1 MEHLGEKTALVTG
14 SSRGIGRA
22 IALRLA
28 RAGAV
33 TAVHSGTD
41 AEGVDQTVR
50 AIEDAGGRAFPVLAE
65 LGVPGDVDVLFE
77 GLQAGLKEHAGRI
90 ELDIL
95 VNNAALLGT
104 VAPEELTPDHFDRLM
119 AVNAK
124 APLFIVQ
131 RALPLLPRGARIVNI
146 STGLTRFANPPEV
159 AHAMSKAALEMITLH
174 FARHLGARG
183 ITVNTVAPGVVDT
196 GELVRAEPWLR
207 AALSGLSAFGR
218 LGEPDDVAEV
228 VAFLA
233 GPGARWVTGAWIDA
247 TGGTMLGQDL

>member
-1 MEHLGEKTALVTG
+1 MSDLRDKTALVTG

-22 IALRLA
+22 TAARLA

-33 TAVHSGTD
+33 VAVHSGTD
-41 AEGVDQTVR
+41 GDGVAETVH
-50 AIEDAGGRAFPVLAE
+50 AIEEAGGRAFPVLAE
-65 LGVPGDVDVLFE
+65 LGVPGDVDALFDR
-77 GLQAGLKEHAGRI
+77 LQEGLKEHADRV

-104 VAPEELTPDHFDRLM
+104 VAPEEITPEHFDRLM

-131 RALPLLPRGARIVNI
+131 RALTLMPDGGRIINI

-159 AHAMSKAALEMITLH
+159 AHAMSKAALEMISLH
-174 FARHLGARG
+174 FARYLGPRG

-196 GELVRAEPWLR
+196 GDLFRADSGLR

-218 LGEPDDVAEV
+218 LGEPDDISEV

-233 GPGARWVTGAWIDA
+233 SPEGRWVTGAWIDA
-247 TGGTMLGQDL
+247 TGGTMLGQNL